1 MGNAAQQVR
10 VVGRYALYNAIA
22 AGGMATVHLGRL
34 LGPVGFSR
42 TVAIKRLHA
51 QFAADP
57 EFVSMFLDEARL
69 AARIRH
75 PNVVPTLDVVATGGE
90 LFLVME
96 YVPGESIARLARTLR
111 ENHEALPTRILSA
124 IMAGVL
130 HGLHAAHEAKDERG
144 APLGIVH
151 RDMSPQN
158 VLVGTDGVARVLDFG
173 VAKAAGR
180 MQTTR
185 EGQIKGKLAYMPPEQ
200 LRGAQVG
207 RQSDIYAAGVMLW
220 ELVTGQR
227 LFAGD
232 NEGAIVA
239 KILDGRVEAP
249 SKVLMR
255 GLSGHTT
262 IADGTFLT
270 LETLDAT
277 ILRALAMDPADR
289 FPTAREMALEIERKL
304 VPATGSEVADWVEH
318 IASDV
323 LITRATMVAE
333 IESSTSLSAAEARDS
348 SHVQNVM
355 QAKSTLIGQP
365 VGISSHQ
372 HPPSV
377 ATRLERQSN
386 AQQPQAQAHPLKQTM
401 AMNPQAQVQP
411 QRSMVP
417 ALVDGP
423 PVTQPSSISVA
434 SHSQLRP
441 HDAERHGGNRTAVAA
456 IAGVLLGA
464 SVLASALVYRTMQ
477 SKGKLGSPVVATAE
491 PTAASAVPA
500 TPAAPLPA
508 ALEATDAGAV
518 ATTPE
523 PTTPVTAPYATP
535 KPASTAK
542 PPRPP
547 PTGAGVRPPAVAEPK
562 AVPTV
567 SADCTTPVWF
577 DAQGVKHYK
586 PQCLD
591 K

>member
-1 MGNAAQQVR
+1 
-10 VVGRYALYNAIA
+10 
-22 AGGMATVHLGRL
+22 MATVHLGRL

-51 QFAADP
+51 QFASDP

-200 LRGAQVG
+200 LRGAEVG

-220 ELVTGQR
+220 ELVTGRR

-249 SKVLMR
+249 SKVLMQ
-255 GLSGHTT
+255 GMSGHAT
-262 IADGTFLT
+262 IADGTFIT
-270 LETLDAT
+270 LQTLDAT

-289 FPTAREMALEIERKL
+289 FSTAREMALEIERKL

-318 IASDV
+318 IASEV

-355 QAKSTLIGQP
+355 QAKSTLMGQT
-365 VGISSHQ
+365 VGLGSHQ

-377 ATRLERQSN
+377 ATRLDRQSN
-386 AQQPQAQAHPLKQTM
+386 AQQPQAHQHALQQTM
-401 AMNPQAQVQP
+401 AMSPGAQVQP
-411 QRSMVP
+411 QRPMYPS
-417 ALVDGP
+417 LVDGP

-434 SHSQLRP
+434 S
-441 HDAERHGGNRTAVAA
+441 
-456 IAGVLLGA
+456 
-464 SVLASALVYRTMQ
+464 
-477 SKGKLGSPVVATAE
+477 
-491 PTAASAVPA
+491 
-500 TPAAPLPA
+500 
-508 ALEATDAGAV
+508 
-518 ATTPE
+518 
-523 PTTPVTAPYATP
+523 
-535 KPASTAK
+535 
-542 PPRPP
+542 
-547 PTGAGVRPPAVAEPK
+547 
-562 AVPTV
+562 
-567 SADCTTPVWF
+567 
-577 DAQGVKHYK
+577 
-586 PQCLD
+586 
-591 K
+591 